1 MTILKG
7 RVVSGIGNFSY
18 WMDKLDK
25 YYTLK
30 TGMKLFPG
38 TLNIQLD
45 VPFSM
50 PKSVLCLEGDEYGG
64 TVSINIIPCKI
75 FGRSAFILRTDK
87 NESGLGDHPK
97 TIIEIATDVKL
108 RDVYGLNDG
117 DSVEVEIHE

>member
-1 MTILKG
+1 MSILKG

-18 WMDKLDK
+18 WIDKLDK

-45 VPFSM
+45 APFDM
-50 PKSVLCLEGDEYGG
+50 PGTALRLEGEEYGG
-64 TVSINIIPCKI
+64 DVSINILPCKT
-75 FGRSAFILRTDK
+75 FGRKAFILRTDQ

-97 TIIEIATDVKL
+97 TIIEIATDIKL
-108 RDVYGLNDG
+108 RDSYGLNDG
-117 DSVEVEIHE
+117 DSVEVEIPE